1 MPMIAAASSG
11 VSALPSILTAKSGLR
26 DLSSDTG
33 ARPLTR
39 GDAGLVYLTWI
50 HVRPE
55 GGCSAPNGKGTE
67 VPANRGVPDFDVL
80 DVRSGRAAAAP
91 GDEVFDSVPL
101 AFDHG
106 FDAAVGQVENLAG
119 EPQAQAFRL
128 RAGAVEDALD
138 APADGQVRADRLSVA
153 ARLGHGAE

>member
-55 GGCSAPNGKGTE
+55 GGRSAPNGKGTE
-67 VPANRGVPDFDVL
+67 VPANRGVADFHVVDLGGRRAKATPSDEVL
-80 DVRSGRAAAAP
+80 DGVA
-91 GDEVFDSVPL
+91 L

-106 FDAAVGQVENLAG
+106 FD
-119 EPQAQAFRL
+119 
-128 RAGAVEDALD
+128 
-138 APADGQVRADRLSVA
+138 
-153 ARLGHGAE
+153 